1 MVLDTSAL
9 VAILLNEPE
18 IDELSRLIERDPV
31 RLLSAASFLE
41 TSMVVESRFGESGGQ
56 GLDDLIQTAGID
68 VVPVDARQAEVAR
81 SAFRRFGK
89 GRHPAALNFGDCFS
103 YALSQVSGEPLLF
116 KGNDFAKT
124 DIQRVPLG
132 RP

>member
-18 IDELSRLIERDPV
+18 IDEFSRLIERDPV

-41 TSMVVESRFGESGGQ
+41 TAMVVESRFGESGGQ
-56 GLDDLIQTAGID
+56 ELDELIQTVGID
-68 VVPVDARQAEVAR
+68 VVPVDVRQAEVAR
-81 SAFRRFGK
+81 SAFRNFGK
-89 GRHPAALNFGDCFS
+89 GRHGAGLNFGDCFS

-116 KGNDFAKT
+116 KGNDFART
-124 DIQRVPLG
+124 DIQRVIPG
-132 RP
+132 PP